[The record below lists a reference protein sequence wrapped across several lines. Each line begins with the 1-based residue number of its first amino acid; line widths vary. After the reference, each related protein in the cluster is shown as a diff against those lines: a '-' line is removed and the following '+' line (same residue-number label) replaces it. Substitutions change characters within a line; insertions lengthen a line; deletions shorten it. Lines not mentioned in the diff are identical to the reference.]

1 MNHQRSRASFSIG
14 PLIGLIIIY
23 IDSRVLVCIFN
34 AAMENKQKQNSQK
47 LPKEKRGKKI
57 KQSSLKEIQ
66 QSYLR
71 VRECDIVDKGG
82 GQIMV

>member
-1 MNHQRSRASFSIG
+1 
-14 PLIGLIIIY
+14 
-23 IDSRVLVCIFN
+23 
-34 AAMENKQKQNSQK
+34 MENKQKQNSQK

-71 VRECDIVDKGG
+71 VRECMWIIVNVLITLGFTLAKCNQIPIVVKLKSSPKGVV
-82 GQIMV
+82 QR

>member
-1 MNHQRSRASFSIG
+1 
-14 PLIGLIIIY
+14 
-23 IDSRVLVCIFN
+23 
-34 AAMENKQKQNSQK
+34 MENKQKQNSQK